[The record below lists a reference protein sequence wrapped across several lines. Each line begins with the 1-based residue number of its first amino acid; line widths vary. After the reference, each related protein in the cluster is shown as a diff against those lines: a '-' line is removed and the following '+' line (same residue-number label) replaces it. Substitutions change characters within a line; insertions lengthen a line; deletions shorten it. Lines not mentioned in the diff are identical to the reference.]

1 MPITI
6 EHRSVVMAARLQGK
20 VALVTGTG
28 SGIGKAIAER
38 FVTEGAKVVAVD
50 ISGNQNAVAEAL
62 GPNCLPFQADVSKSA
77 DVQAM
82 LAAAMSKFGALHVLC
97 NNAAIEGHMAPVGE
111 YPEGE
116 WEKVMAINLRSVFLG
131 MRYGI
136 PLMLKSGDGSIVNT
150 ASMAA
155 MVAFPN
161 MAAYCAAKG
170 GVKQLTKTAAV
181 EYADKGIR
189 ANAIC
194 PGTIKTAITAALPP
208 EYIKAIINANPVKR
222 IAEPV
227 EVAHLALFLASDESC
242 FITGTEITI
251 DGGYTAL

>member
-1 MPITI
+1 
-6 EHRSVVMAARLQGK
+6 MAGRLQDK
-20 VALVTGTG
+20 IALVTGTG
-28 SGIGKAIAER
+28 SGIGAAIAER
-38 FVTEGAKVVAVD
+38 FIAEGAKVIAVD
-50 ISGNQNAVAEAL
+50 ISGSQNAVAEKL
-62 GPNCLPFQADVSKSA
+62 GANCVPFQADVSKSA

-82 LAAAMSKFGALHVLC
+82 LAAAISNFGALHILC

-111 YPEGE
+111 YPEEE
-116 WEKVMAINLRSVFLG
+116 WEKVIAVNLRSVFLG

-136 PLMLKSGDGSIVNT
+136 PLMLKSGGGSIVNT

-155 MVAFPN
+155 AVAFPN
-161 MAAYCAAKG
+161 MSAYCAAKG

-181 EYADKGIR
+181 EYADKNIR

-194 PGTIKTAITAALPP
+194 PGTISTAITKALPP

-222 IAEPV
+222 IAEPI
-227 EVAHLALFLASDESC
+227 EVAHLAVFLASSESS

>member
-1 MPITI
+1 MTD
-6 EHRSVVMAARLQGK
+6 RLRGK

-28 SGIGKAIAER
+28 SGIGRAIAER
-38 FVTEGAKVVAVD
+38 FIAEGAKVIAVD
-50 ISGNQNAVAEAL
+50 ISGNQNAVAEKL
-62 GPNCLPFQADVSKSA
+62 GPNCVPFHADVSKSA

-82 LAAAMSKFGALHVLC
+82 LAAAVSKFGGLHVLC

-111 YPEGE
+111 YPEEE

-136 PLMLKSGDGSIVNT
+136 PLMLKSGGGSIVNT

-181 EYADKGIR
+181 EYAAQGIR

-227 EVAHLALFLASDESC
+227 EVAHLALFLASDESS

>member
-1 MPITI
+1 
-6 EHRSVVMAARLQGK
+6 MAGRLQGK

-38 FVTEGAKVVAVD
+38 FIAEGAKVVAVD
-50 ISGNQNAVAEAL
+50 ISGKQDAVAEKL
-62 GPNCLPFQADVSKSA
+62 GANCLPFKADVSKSA

-82 LAAAMSKFGALHVLC
+82 LSAAVAKFGGLHILC

-111 YPEGE
+111 YPEDE
-116 WEKVMAINLRSVFLG
+116 WDKVISVNLRSVFLG

-136 PLMLKSGDGSIVNT
+136 PIMLKSGGGSIVNT

-155 MVAFPN
+155 TVAFPT

-194 PGTIKTAITAALPP
+194 PGTINTAITAALPP

-227 EVAHLALFLASDESC
+227 EVAHLAVFLASDESS

-251 DGGYTAL
+251 DGGYTAI

>member
-1 MPITI
+1 MTD
-6 EHRSVVMAARLQGK
+6 RLRGK

-38 FVTEGAKVVAVD
+38 FIAEGAKVIAVD
-50 ISGNQNAVAEAL
+50 ISGNENAVAEKL
-62 GPNCLPFQADVSKSA
+62 GPNCIPFHADVAKSS

-82 LAAAMSKFGALHVLC
+82 LAAAVSTFGGLHVLC

-111 YPEGE
+111 YPEEE
-116 WEKVMAINLRSVFLG
+116 WDKVIAVNLRSVFLG

-136 PLMLKSGDGSIVNT
+136 PLMLKGGGGSIVNT

-161 MAAYCAAKG
+161 MSAYCAAKG

-181 EYADKGIR
+181 EYAAHGIR

-194 PGTIKTAITAALPP
+194 PGTIKTAITAALPA

-227 EVAHLALFLASDESC
+227 EVAHLAVFLASDESS

>member
-1 MPITI
+1 MTD
-6 EHRSVVMAARLQGK
+6 RLRGK

-28 SGIGKAIAER
+28 SGIGRAIAEL
-38 FVTEGAKVVAVD
+38 FIAEGAKVVAVD
-50 ISGNQNAVAEAL
+50 ISGNQNTVAADL
-62 GPNCLPFQADVSKSA
+62 GENCIPFHADVSKSA

-82 LAAAMSKFGALHVLC
+82 LAAAVSKFGGLHVLC

-111 YPEGE
+111 YPEDE
-116 WEKVMAINLRSVFLG
+116 WEKVMAVNLRSVFLG

-136 PLMLKSGDGSIVNT
+136 PLMLKTGGGSIVNT

-181 EYADKGIR
+181 EYAAQGIR

-208 EYIKAIINANPVKR
+208 EYIKAIIAANPVKR
-222 IAEPV
+222 IAEPL
-227 EVAHLALFLASDESC
+227 EVAQLAVFLASDESS

-251 DGGYTAL
+251 DGGYTAI

>member
-1 MPITI
+1 
-6 EHRSVVMAARLQGK
+6 MAGRLAGK
-20 VALVTGTG
+20 VAVVTGAG

-38 FVTEGAKVVAVD
+38 FVAEGAKVVAVD
-50 ISGNQNAVAEAL
+50 ISGNQNAVAEKL
-62 GPNCLPFQADVSKSA
+62 GPNCLPFQSDVSKSA
-77 DVQAM
+77 EVRAM
-82 LAAAMSKFGALHVLC
+82 LSAAVSKFGGLHVLC
-97 NNAAIEGHMAPVGE
+97 NNAAIEGYMAPVGE
-111 YPEGE
+111 YPEDE
-116 WEKVMAINLRSVFLG
+116 WEKVIAINLRSVFLG

-136 PLMLKSGDGSIVNT
+136 PLILKSGGGSIVNT
-150 ASMAA
+150 SSMAA
-155 MVAFPN
+155 MVAFPT

-194 PGTIKTAITAALPP
+194 PGTINTAITKALPP

-222 IAEPV
+222 IAEPI
-227 EVAHLALFLASDESC
+227 EVAHLAVFLASDESS

>member
-1 MPITI
+1 MTD
-6 EHRSVVMAARLQGK
+6 RLRGK

-28 SGIGKAIAER
+28 SGIGKAIAEL
-38 FVTEGAKVVAVD
+38 FIAEGAKVVAVD
-50 ISGNQNAVAEAL
+50 ISGNENAVAAKL
-62 GPNCLPFQADVSKSA
+62 GPNCIPFHADVSKSA

-82 LAAAMSKFGALHVLC
+82 LAAAVSKFGGLHVLC

-111 YPEGE
+111 YPEDE

-136 PLMLKSGDGSIVNT
+136 PLMLKAGGGSIVNT

-181 EYADKGIR
+181 EYAAQGIR

-208 EYIKAIINANPVKR
+208 EYIEAIIAANPVKR

-227 EVAHLALFLASDESC
+227 EVAQLAVFLASDESS

-251 DGGYTAL
+251 DGGYTAI

>member
-1 MPITI
+1 MTD
-6 EHRSVVMAARLQGK
+6 RLRDK

-38 FVTEGAKVVAVD
+38 FIAEGAKVVAVD
-50 ISGNQNAVAEAL
+50 ISGKQNDVAKKL
-62 GPNCLPFQADVSKSA
+62 GQSCLPFQADVSKSQ

-82 LAAAMSKFGALHVLC
+82 LAAAISKFGSLHVLC

-111 YPEGE
+111 YPEEE

-131 MRYGI
+131 MRYAI
-136 PLMLKSGDGSIVNT
+136 PLMLKDGGGSIVNT

-155 MVAFPN
+155 TVAFPN
-161 MAAYCAAKG
+161 MSAYCAAKG

-181 EYADKGIR
+181 EYAAMGIR

-194 PGTIKTAITAALPP
+194 PGTINTAITAALPP

-227 EVAHLALFLASDESC
+227 EVAHLAVFLASDESS

>member
-1 MPITI
+1 
-6 EHRSVVMAARLQGK
+6 MAGRLQGK
-20 VALVTGTG
+20 VALITGTG
-28 SGIGKAIAER
+28 SGIGMAIAER
-38 FVTEGAKVVAVD
+38 FIAEGAKVVAVD
-50 ISGNQNAVAEAL
+50 ISGAENAVAARL
-62 GPNCLPFQADVSKSA
+62 GAHCLPFHADVSKSA

-97 NNAAIEGHMAPVGE
+97 NNAAIEGFMAPVGE
-111 YPEGE
+111 YPEDE
-116 WEKVMAINLRSVFLG
+116 WDKVIAVNLRSVYLG

-136 PLMLKSGDGSIVNT
+136 PLILKSGGGSIVNT

-155 MVAFPN
+155 AVAFPN

-194 PGTIKTAITAALPP
+194 PGTINTAITKALPP

-222 IAEPV
+222 IAEPI
-227 EVAHLALFLASDESC
+227 EVGHLAVFLASDESS

-251 DGGYTAL
+251 DGGYTAI

>member
-1 MPITI
+1 
-6 EHRSVVMAARLQGK
+6 MADRLKDK
-20 VALVTGTG
+20 VAVVTGAG
-28 SGIGKAIAER
+28 SGIGKATVKR
-38 FVTEGAKVVAVD
+38 FVEEGARVVAVD
-50 ISGNQNAVAEAL
+50 ISGKQDEVAAAL
-62 GPNCLPFQADVSKSA
+62 GANCIPCRADVSKSA

-82 LAAAMSKFGALHVLC
+82 LNLARTRFGGLDVLF

-111 YPEGE
+111 YPEDE
-116 WEKVMAINLRSVFLG
+116 WEKVIAINLRSVFLG
-131 MRYGI
+131 MRYAI
-136 PLMLKSGDGSIVNT
+136 PMMLERGGGSIVNT

-155 MVAFPN
+155 AVAFPT

-181 EYADKGIR
+181 EYAPRKIR

-194 PGTIKTAITAALPP
+194 PGTIRTAITDALPR
-208 EYIKAIINANPVKR
+208 EYIEKIIEANPVKR
-222 IAEPV
+222 IADPS
-227 EVAHLALFLASDESC
+227 EVAALALFLASDESS

>member
-1 MPITI
+1 
-6 EHRSVVMAARLQGK
+6 MAGRLEGK

-38 FVTEGAKVVAVD
+38 FVAEGAKVVAVD
-50 ISGNQNAVAEAL
+50 ISGNQNAVAERL
-62 GPNCLPFQADVSKSA
+62 GQNCLPFQADVSKSA

-82 LAAAMSKFGALHVLC
+82 LAAAVSKFGGLHVLC

-111 YPEGE
+111 YPEDE

-136 PLMLKSGDGSIVNT
+136 PLILKSGGGSIVNT

-181 EYADKGIR
+181 DYADKGIR

-227 EVAHLALFLASDESC
+227 EVAHLAVFLASDESS

>member
-1 MPITI
+1 MTD
-6 EHRSVVMAARLQGK
+6 RLRGK
-20 VALVTGTG
+20 VAVVTGAG
-28 SGIGKAIAER
+28 SGIGKAIAEL
-38 FVTEGAKVVAVD
+38 FITEGAKVVAVD
-50 ISGNQNAVAEAL
+50 ISGNQDTVAASL
-62 GPNCLPFQADVSKSA
+62 GPNCVPFHADVSKSA

-82 LAAAMSKFGALHVLC
+82 LAAAVSKFGGLHVLC

-111 YPEGE
+111 YPEDE

-136 PLMLKSGDGSIVNT
+136 PVMLKAGGGSIVNT

-181 EYADKGIR
+181 EYAAQGIR

-208 EYIKAIINANPVKR
+208 EYIKAIIAANPVKR

-227 EVAHLALFLASDESC
+227 EVAQLAVFLASDESS

-251 DGGYTAL
+251 DGGYTAI